1 MNQIVKYFTGE
12 KLESYL
18 FLSFGILGLAISIFF
33 LFALK
38 SDFFKGIARPFILV
52 SILEII
58 VGVTIINR
66 SPKDIVRVEG
76 YLTNKIELIQKTEI
90 PRMEKVLHNFV
101 IYRYIEITLIIIG
114 IILMYAF
121 KQNLLWNGIGLGLFI
136 QSSIVLTLDYFAEWR
151 GEIYL
156 DYLRTLINNLS

>member
-114 IILMYAF
+114 IILMYSF